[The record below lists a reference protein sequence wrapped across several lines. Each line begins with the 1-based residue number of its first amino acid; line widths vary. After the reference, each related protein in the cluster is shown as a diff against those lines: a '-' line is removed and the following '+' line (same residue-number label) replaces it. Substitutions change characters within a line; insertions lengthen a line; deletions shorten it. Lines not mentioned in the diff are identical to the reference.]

1 MAQRDSHKGKSS
13 IISNI
18 AAGNSLKPF
27 DIKFGAII
35 FYKKYSENMMDKF
48 TPAGLS
54 SKIYFGDTIKL
65 SFQGVNV
72 CKKLAEKE
80 RILQKTNSCWH
91 YTNRDPGQSNLSS
104 CVEGNCLIAI

>member
-1 MAQRDSHKGKSS
+1 MAHRDSHKGKSS

-18 AAGNSLKPF
+18 AADNSLKPS

-35 FYKKYSENMMDKF
+35 FYKKYSQNMMDKF

-54 SKIYFGDTIKL
+54 SKIYFGDTTKL

-72 CKKLAEKE
+72 RKKLAEKE
-80 RILQKTNSCWH
+80 RILQK
-91 YTNRDPGQSNLSS
+91 
-104 CVEGNCLIAI
+104 LIHVGTIQIEIPDNPT